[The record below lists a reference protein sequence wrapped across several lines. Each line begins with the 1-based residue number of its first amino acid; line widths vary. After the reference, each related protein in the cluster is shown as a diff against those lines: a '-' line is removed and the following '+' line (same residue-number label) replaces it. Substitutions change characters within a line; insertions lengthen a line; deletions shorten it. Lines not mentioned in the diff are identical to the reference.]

1 MKKIF
6 LVSLI
11 AICSACQHRLV
22 PTWFNA
28 QHDNSIVSEI
38 AVNEVLVRLEN
49 LELNTGYMVFDLEV
63 VNNSDF
69 PVQFDHAKIISYS
82 GLKKFQEATESSLWM
97 KKPELQT
104 ASALSFEEVND
115 LYESKLRKGNAI
127 GVLLA
132 VAAVGLVVYDI
143 AADTN
148 DYSSLEW
155 TAGDARR
162 SATRDAVTAGTLVAL
177 DVAGNVN
184 EMKAAK
190 TAEDLA
196 YLPDEI
202 FDATVIPKGDAFR
215 GKVYLHN
222 ALINKYY
229 RITVP
234 IEGTSYIF
242 DFKKANS
249 RERQRISR

>member
-1 MKKIF
+1 MKKIY

-11 AICSACQHRLV
+11 VICSACQHRLV
-22 PTWFNA
+22 PTWFSAN
-28 QHDNSIVSEI
+28 HDKSTVSEI
-38 AVNEVLVRLEN
+38 AENEVLVRLEN
-49 LELNTGYMVFDLEV
+49 LELNTGHMVFDLEII
-63 VNNSDF
+63 NDSDF
-69 PVQFDHAKIISYS
+69 PIQFDHTEIMSYS
-82 GLKKFQEATESSLWM
+82 GLKKFEDAKESSLWM
-97 KKPELQT
+97 KKVGLQKE
-104 ASALSFEEVND
+104 SALSFEEVND
-115 LYESKLRKGNAI
+115 LYESKLRKGKAI

-143 AADTN
+143 AADAN

-155 TAGDARR
+155 TASDARR
-162 SATRDAVTAGTLVAL
+162 SATRDAVTAGALVAL

-184 EMKAAK
+184 EMNAAK

-202 FDATVIPKGDAFR
+202 FNASVIPGGDAFR

-222 ALINKYY
+222 ELINKYY
-229 RITVP
+229 RITIP
-234 IEGTSYIF
+234 IEGISYIF

-249 RERQRISR
+249 RERQQIGR